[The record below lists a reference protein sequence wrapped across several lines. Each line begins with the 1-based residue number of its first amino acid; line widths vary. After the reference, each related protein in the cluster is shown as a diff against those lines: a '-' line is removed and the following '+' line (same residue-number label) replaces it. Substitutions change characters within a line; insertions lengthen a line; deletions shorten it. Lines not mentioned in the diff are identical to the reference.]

1 MRSPSQDS
9 SDCELRGR
17 EVQVNKPL
25 RPALPTSLE
34 NVNNAPVFTSPRRSI
49 DDRLRKHE
57 NQPKRVGMGLVTG
70 SRAGSRTHSP
80 HESDRSL
87 SQHGRRYASSH
98 QSESRSTSQTPLRKK
113 TNQTPR
119 SQIPRRS
126 TTAKASTPFNT
137 GFSVTNPSPSQLRV
151 SENTRTSQSFDR
163 GSSRIPRLSVS
174 TPQSPRSDSLD
185 VDVRIN
191 DHTLDPVLPNTTI
204 APTRSIQP
212 SDDAKDIIIRAIA
225 VAESDIS
232 RYKGLGRSFNGAIE
246 QLTSQIIRDFERAG
260 LATIQVAA
268 TDAAVNSQNK
278 VNLDISEE
286 MSNKLKGGLS
296 LHEDR
301 IIKRLESHHLGMRNH
316 ESKVGNEI
324 KSLINSQITKI
335 ITEIH
340 ELGRTYRSHRL
351 TQRSELT
358 PPTSEATGSSGR
370 KRPRT
375 SSPSIVVE
383 NTNN

>member
-70 SRAGSRTHSP
+70 SRA
-80 HESDRSL
+80 
-87 SQHGRRYASSH
+87 
-98 QSESRSTSQTPLRKK
+98 
-113 TNQTPR
+113 
-119 SQIPRRS
+119 
-126 TTAKASTPFNT
+126 AKASTPFNT

-232 RYKGLGRSFNGAIE
+232 RYKGLGRTFNGAIE